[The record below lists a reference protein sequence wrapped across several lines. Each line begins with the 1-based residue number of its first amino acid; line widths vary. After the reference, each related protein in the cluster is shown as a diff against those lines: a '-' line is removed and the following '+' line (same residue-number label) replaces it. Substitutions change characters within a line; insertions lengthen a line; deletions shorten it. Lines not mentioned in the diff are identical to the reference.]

1 MSDSDDLTLQNIP
14 RLLTSTSSQNMFQ
27 TPPPSER
34 GSERDSGRHSG
45 RRSRRRSGRRSG
57 RRSEGSPFPKHVQ
70 SHLNDHVSDEMNNLI
85 EDMRDEIG
93 PLEER
98 LVAHRKDLD
107 RRHDDHKEEIK
118 QKHQEHKVAMD
129 DRHKTHQEEIKK
141 QMQEKDGYNSPQA
154 NTYSKGM
161 TVYYTKEGNTDTVQI
176 IKVHL
181 ANNSLSVIIT
191 DSYEKKRIG
200 LELDVN
206 ILSGRISYKQNI
218 LNKQKRVEIKL

>member
-1 MSDSDDLTLQNIP
+1 MTLTTQQQP
-14 RLLTSTSSQNMFQ
+14 AQ
-27 TPPPSER
+27 PV
-34 GSERDSGRHSG
+34 
-45 RRSRRRSGRRSG
+45 
-57 RRSEGSPFPKHVQ
+57 VQ
-70 SHLNDHVSDEMNNLI
+70 STWQQTDVATIFSWIWWLCKMYISMKMFFIPHMVYYSWQQFKKYSI
-85 EDMRDEIG
+85 EAAKEAAKWDITIT
-93 PLEER
+93 LS
-98 LVAHRKDLD
+98 LD
-107 RRHDDHKEEIK
+107 RQVRTTKKRNRETGQIISCEELVEVVNQNVRVPEK
-118 QKHQEHKVAMD
+118 KTVAAKKIPYSKGMTVD
-129 DRHKTHQEEIKK
+129 TKKTSNGTTYSKGVNVSKK
-141 QMQEKDGYNSPQA
+141 IP
-154 NTYSKGM
+154 YSKGM

>member
-1 MSDSDDLTLQNIP
+1 MVYYSWQQFKKYSIEAAKEEAKWDITITL
-14 RLLTSTSSQNMFQ
+14 S
-27 TPPPSER
+27 
-34 GSERDSGRHSG
+34 
-45 RRSRRRSGRRSG
+45 
-57 RRSEGSPFPKHVQ
+57 
-70 SHLNDHVSDEMNNLI
+70 
-85 EDMRDEIG
+85 
-93 PLEER
+93 
-98 LVAHRKDLD
+98 LD
-107 RRHDDHKEEIK
+107 RQVRTTKKRNRETGQIISCEELVEVVNQNVRVPEK
-118 QKHQEHKVAMD
+118 KTVAA
-129 DRHKTHQEEIKK
+129 KK
-141 QMQEKDGYNSPQA
+141 IS
-154 NTYSKGM
+154 YSKGM

>member
-1 MSDSDDLTLQNIP
+1 M
-14 RLLTSTSSQNMFQ
+14 TSQRNQQGYFANGRFY
-27 TPPPSER
+27 PPPAPDSPSASYSSPER
-34 GSERDSGRHSG
+34 YS
-45 RRSRRRSGRRSG
+45 RSRSESFTPRS
-57 RRSEGSPFPKHVQ
+57 SPFTKHEQNHV
-70 SHLNDHVSDEMNNLI
+70 NDHVSYQMDNLI

-107 RRHDDHKEEIK
+107 KRHNDHKDEIH
-118 QKHQEHKVAMD
+118 QQHQEHKVAMD

-206 ILSGRISYKQNI
+206 MLSGRIS
-218 LNKQKRVEIKL
+218 LNKTLNKKER